1 MARERLE
8 KGDFEMAQISTSLRN
23 DEYDR
28 DIQINLILPELRVQ
42 SIKQL
47 YEALASH
54 MAPHLDMGAMNLA
67 RLLMS
72 SIDHE
77 NYESTNGVLVP
88 DLKIAGIYS
97 SFTAFARLSAPI
109 KSENGDEIDLV
120 CILISPQSETPK
132 HLRKLSRISRLFQDT
147 KLCERLRETE
157 DIGSIRALIAS
168 PDGWMMAA
176 A

>member
-1 MARERLE
+1 MT
-8 KGDFEMAQISTSLRN
+8 QISSSLRN

-28 DIQINLILPELRVQ
+28 DIQINLILPDLKVQ

-54 MAPHLDMGAMNLA
+54 IAPHLDMGAINLS
-67 RLLMS
+67 RMLMT

-77 NYESTNGVLVP
+77 NYESTNGVFVP
-88 DLKIAGIYS
+88 DLKISGIYS
-97 SFTAFARLSAPI
+97 SFTAFARLSTPI
-109 KSENGDEIDLV
+109 QSENGDDIDLV
-120 CILISPQSETPK
+120 CILISPQSETPL
-132 HLRKLSRISRLFQDT
+132 HLRKLSRISRLFQVT
-147 KLCERLRETE
+147 KLCDRLRETE